1 MASKKKG
8 PGADKEV
15 KADSGQQATKSEAGK
30 TNGTAKA
37 ASGQPEK
44 KAPPRKDD
52 KGAQGKAKAK
62 EANGKAAAAKGKKK
76 KDDDDSE
83 LGESIKDI
91 RQFLKEVSIEFRKI
105 TWPGRRQVIQ
115 ETYSVLFLVT
125 LITLMVLGFDWFL
138 GKGIFGPLEHFARL
152 HGGGVGR

>member
-15 KADSGQQATKSEAGK
+15 KPDSSQQATKSEAGK
-30 TNGTAKA
+30 SNGSAK
-37 ASGQPEK
+37 ASGQSEK
-44 KAPPRKDD
+44 KAPRKDE
-52 KGAQGKAKAK
+52 KSAQAKAK
-62 EANGKAAAAKGKKK
+62 TKAENGKAAAKSKKK
-76 KDDDDSE
+76 EEDSE
-83 LGESIKDI
+83 LSESIKDI
-91 RQFLKEVSIEFRKI
+91 RQFLKEVVIEFRKI